1 MIKTLV
7 VRVSNF
13 PDGDEDFY
21 LATLYNLD
29 GGEEVYIIS
38 SKGEDLDRVMSSIYA
53 EVGEIARDFTSRGFE
68 VRIIER

>member
-13 PDGDEDFY
+13 PDGDKDFY
-21 LATLYNLD
+21 IATLYNLD
-29 GGEEVYIIS
+29 GGEETYIIS
-38 SKGEDLDRVMSSIYA
+38 SKGQGLDSVMSSIYS
-53 EVGEIARDFTSRGFE
+53 EVGRIARDFTSRGFE